1 MSIKT
6 IKGKVLKFG
15 DHVNTDVIA
24 PGRWMREGLE
34 VLRLHTMEA
43 IRTDF
48 YKDVRPGNIIVAGRN
63 FGCGS
68 HRGSA
73 TSIMKVLGISAI
85 VADTLARIYF
95 RNCIALGIP
104 VFSAPGISDLVEE
117 GDELEIDI
125 DTDMIKIKSSSSG
138 KELTIPPLP
147 DTMAKILASGGVY
160 KLLQQKLSSQ

>member
-1 MSIKT
+1 MSVKT
-6 IKGKVLKFG
+6 IRGRVLKFG

-24 PGRWMREGLE
+24 PGRWMREGLD

-43 IRTDF
+43 IRADF
-48 YKDVRPGNIIVAGRN
+48 YKDVRPGDIIVAGRN

-73 TSIMKVLGISAI
+73 TSIMKLLGVSAI

-104 VFSAPGISDLVEE
+104 VFGAPGISNLVDE
-117 GDELEIDI
+117 GEELEINMGS
-125 DTDMIKIKSSSSG
+125 DMIKIQNITSG
-138 KELTIPPLP
+138 KGLTISPLP
-147 DTMAKILASGGVY
+147 DTMAKILDSGGVY
-160 KLLQQKLSSQ
+160 GLLRQRLADL